1 VEVISPFLALLKAP
15 YLAGPF
21 KLVALDSI
29 QTFLSCNI
37 LCEGASGKISD
48 ALVDVVEVV
57 SKCKFIE
64 TDTIGDEQV
73 QLQIIQTLK
82 CILLSPVRRYLTD
95 SSSWTIVEFSF
106 QLLLQTG
113 LKEENVM
120 GKSSLYY
127 NLERLLLDAVRFVF
141 AVNLESKDN
150 DNDNKSVNSKLGS
163 PLQIDHVNTDYQ
175 SCIGLPCAL
184 KVFGFFINILH
195 KHSNKVVSNEVATKA
210 ANVSKSTSG
219 NMRSFVPLNESTFDY
234 ETLELLI
241 ALKSIQAILLAEG
254 GQMMKSR
261 NIIMLCPPLAS
272 MVRDD
277 LGRYL
282 VLLCT
287 NRNFSPSILQTSLG
301 IFTSLLISIGPS
313 MRLLVECFMK
323 HVYLKSLHQLLNAFT
338 QYEESLYGNTDI
350 ATTIPI
356 QEVDVFSTEELE
368 LILESLSDLIS
379 DSGFLPSLFASFDC
393 DPTKPDIIQPLIHYL
408 SRSTRVYLIIRSK
421 DLGHL
426 MELGG
431 LCMNC
436 YHHITRTITA
446 RGADGGRLHSVGKI
460 INNLSKEERDKPIPN
475 IDKKEVEIVAVA
487 QHLQSTR
494 FSKNLLLQASK
505 LFIDKPQE
513 CFIFLQSH
521 GALPTPLTPSSV
533 AKFLRI
539 APGLPKENT
548 GKLYLFN
555 HCYISINY

>member
-1 VEVISPFLALLKAP
+1 M
-15 YLAGPF
+15 
-21 KLVALDSI
+21 DSI
-29 QTFLSCNI
+29 QTFLTCNI
-37 LCEGASGKISD
+37 LCEGTSDKISD
-48 ALVDVVEVV
+48 ALIEVVEVV

-64 TDTIGDEQV
+64 TDAVGDEQV

-82 CILLSPVRRYLTD
+82 CILLSHVRRYLTD
-95 SSSWTIVEFSF
+95 SSTWTIVEFSF

-113 LKEENVM
+113 LKEEHSM

-141 AVNLESKDN
+141 AVNLESKNSDN
-150 DNDNKSVNSKLGS
+150 SNGSVNSKHGS
-163 PLQIDHVNTDYQ
+163 PLLNEHVNTDCK
-175 SCIGLPCAL
+175 SCTGLPCAM
-184 KVFGFFINILH
+184 KVLGFFIHILH
-195 KHSNKVVSNEVATKA
+195 KHSSKAVPNEVAAKA
-210 ANVSKSTSG
+210 AILSRSSSG
-219 NMRSFVPLNESTFDY
+219 NMRSFVPLNESAFDY

-241 ALKSIQAILLAEG
+241 TLKSIQAILLAEG
-254 GQMMKSR
+254 GQMMSSR
-261 NIIMLCPPLAS
+261 NLIMLCPPLAS

-287 NRNFSPSILQTSLG
+287 NRNFAPSILQTSLG

-323 HVYLKSLHQLLNAFT
+323 HVYIKSLHQLLNVFT

-350 ATTIPI
+350 ATTIPM
-356 QEVDVFSTEELE
+356 QDLDVFTIEELE

-431 LCMNC
+431 LCLNC
-436 YHHITRTITA
+436 YNHITRTITD
-446 RGADGGRLHSVGKI
+446 RGVDGGRLHSVGKI
-460 INNLSKEERDKPIPN
+460 IHNLSKEERERPIPN
-475 IDKKEVEIVAVA
+475 IDKKELEIVTVA
-487 QHLQSTR
+487 QYLQSTR
-494 FSKNLLLQASK
+494 YSKNLLLQASK
-505 LFIDKPQE
+505 LFINKPQE
-513 CFIFLQSH
+513 CFKFLQLH
-521 GALPTPLTPSSV
+521 GSLPTPLTPSSV

-548 GKLYLFN
+548 GK
-555 HCYISINY
+555 CID